1 MRTLTVRVDEET
13 YRHIEETASA
23 EELGAYAIIDDKEA
37 RSVAELYNIRAHP
50 GTLYVLFRLVATG
63 KLDAKVAEEKL
74 DRMVDAGL
82 YLDPRTLIAA
92 KNKLRGL
99 LVPPKR

>member
-1 MRTLTVRVDEET
+1 
-13 YRHIEETASA
+13 
-23 EELGAYAIIDDKEA
+23 
-37 RSVAELYNIRAHP
+37 
-50 GTLYVLFRLVATG
+50 
-63 KLDAKVAEEKL
+63 
-74 DRMVDAGL
+74 MVDAGL